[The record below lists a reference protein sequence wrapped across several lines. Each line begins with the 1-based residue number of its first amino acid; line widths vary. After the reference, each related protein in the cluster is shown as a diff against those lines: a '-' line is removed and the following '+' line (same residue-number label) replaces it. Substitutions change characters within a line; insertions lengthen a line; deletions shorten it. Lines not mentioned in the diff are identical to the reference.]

1 MAGFFRAGD
10 AISGQEGRAYA
21 TINGRVEEMFY
32 VKTIEATVEKNKAE
46 FKALGR
52 RAVQSKAIGWTGTG
66 SMTIYYAT
74 PTFRQMM
81 LDYIKT
87 GKDTYFDMQI
97 VNEDPNSTLGR
108 QTVIL
113 RNVNL
118 DSVVMAK
125 LDVDSEF
132 LEEDI
137 SFTFDDV
144 EIPDNFAMPT
154 LG

>member
-1 MAGFFRAGD
+1 MAFFRAGD

-21 TINGRVEEMFY
+21 TIAGRVEELFY
-32 VKTIEATVEKNKAE
+32 AKTIEATAEKNKSE
-46 FKALGR
+46 FKSLGR
-52 RAVQSKAIGWTGTG
+52 RGVQSKAIGWTGTG

-87 GKDTYFDMQI
+87 GKDTYFDLQI
-97 VNEDPNSTLGR
+97 VNEDPNSTLGK
-108 QTVIL
+108 QTVVL

-118 DSVVMAK
+118 NSVIMAK
-125 LDVDSEF
+125 LDVDAEF

-137 SFTFDDV
+137 DFTFDDV
-144 EIPDNFAMPT
+144 DIQDSFTMPVM
-154 LG
+154 G